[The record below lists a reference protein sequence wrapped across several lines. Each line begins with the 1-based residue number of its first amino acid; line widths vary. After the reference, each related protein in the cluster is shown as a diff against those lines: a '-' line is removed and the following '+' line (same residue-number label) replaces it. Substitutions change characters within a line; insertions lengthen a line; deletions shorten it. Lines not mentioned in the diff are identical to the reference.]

1 MISIILTGAP
11 SVGKTTIVID
21 VAQKL
26 KARGVRVGGV
36 VSREVRTG
44 NVRIGFEFIDLA
56 TYDRDV
62 LASVTGNGP
71 RVGKYIVNLAGC
83 RFAADRVKNALI
95 NSDVII
101 CDEVGPMELKSNEF
115 IDALK
120 YLLKTDKKAIVV
132 IHQKLEHPLIRE
144 FREKP
149 NSLININIGNRE
161 KVAKILLNE
170 LS

>member
-132 IHQKLEHPLIRE
+132 IHQKLEHPLIRK